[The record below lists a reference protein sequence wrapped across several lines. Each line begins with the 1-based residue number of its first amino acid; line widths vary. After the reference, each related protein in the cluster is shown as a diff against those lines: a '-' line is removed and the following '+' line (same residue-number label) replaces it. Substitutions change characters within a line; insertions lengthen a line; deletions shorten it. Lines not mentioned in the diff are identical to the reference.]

1 MTSEPF
7 RALILFQPKSILSLN
22 IALFSR
28 FISRVERDFTKCLHF
43 LKGFLKV
50 YVRKHSYF
58 YFDTCLHI
66 SILSITFL
74 YFYVGSIDG
83 LGFQPDYS

>member
-28 FISRVERDFTKCLHF
+28 FISRVERDFTK
-43 LKGFLKV
+43 FLKV